1 MTSMPNNQPN
11 NQPDPDLE
19 ENEFDELDKE
29 FFFSILLS
37 LSGLFLVVVLACA
50 AAWFLV
56 A

>member
-1 MTSMPNNQPN
+1 MNQLRN
-11 NQPDPDLE
+11 NQPDLEPE

-29 FFFSILLS
+29 FLFSILLS

-50 AAWFLV
+50 AAWFLI